1 MLIAYDM
8 LGYTFKGRYYMVL
21 KLLKLK
27 KSRKNIK
34 TFDVVCYA
42 SFQRARILITNN
54 ENFW

>member
-8 LGYTFKGRYYMVL
+8 LGYTFKGRYNMVL

-27 KSRKNIK
+27 KSRKKIE

-42 SFQRARILITNN
+42 LFQRARILITNN
-54 ENFW
+54 ENLW